1 MCWAQSLW
9 PVGMRLLC
17 RTVLYALSDAQKTR
31 WLDGMD
37 GMDGSATRLV
47 WCIHKKSEKYNTQK
61 KHLAII
67 YTNTGISSTSTG
79 SHMVNNL
86 TQSYIVYFLSVF
98 QLFCAKCSHEIHHPP
113 LCCKTRSWP
122 AVPLPP
128 SQHCR
133 RCKRCCFGFYQ
144 HDEASGISQPTDFF
158 ERSADE
164 DATRMQ
170 NNT

>member
-1 MCWAQSLW
+1 MLCPMPRKPDGWMARMAAQPDWS
-9 PVGMRLLC
+9 GAYIKI
-17 RTVLYALSDAQKTR
+17 TT
-31 WLDGMD
+31 
-37 GMDGSATRLV
+37 
-47 WCIHKKSEKYNTQK
+47 HKKKSCNHK
-61 KHLAII
+61 
-67 YTNTGISSTSTG
+67 TNTGISSTSTG
-79 SHMVNNL
+79 SHVVNNL

-113 LCCKTRSWP
+113 PCCKTRSWP

-133 RCKRCCFGFYQ
+133 RCKRCCCGFYQ

>member
-1 MCWAQSLW
+1 MLCPMPRKPDGWMAWMAWTAAQPDWS
-9 PVGMRLLC
+9 GA
-17 RTVLYALSDAQKTR
+17 YIKN
-31 WLDGMD
+31 
-37 GMDGSATRLV
+37 
-47 WCIHKKSEKYNTQK
+47 SEKYNTQK

-170 NNT
+170 NNTWLGKWLRL